1 MKLAAKISISMVL
14 LALLA
19 TLIVSLLSGIAIR
32 NSFDNYID
40 KNLSYR
46 LELYGELL
54 TSYYQ
59 DNNNWTDVQSVFDTQ
74 SKGRGMS
81 TGYGRMNQ
89 GLRGTG
95 HRMGPGMGL
104 MMGSN
109 TGDFLLTD
117 LNGKIIAASDSTYIG
132 KQAPDSAVK
141 YSLPLKVNG
150 DPVGTLI
157 MLNNQRGEWESEFVS
172 SVTRATLWAAVVAV
186 AIALIFGVII
196 SRHLSSPIA
205 MLTVAAKR
213 LAGRELGYRAAVSTG
228 DEIGELASSFNDMA
242 ESLERN
248 EKLRRN
254 LVADTAHEL
263 RTPLSILRGNLESMQ
278 EEVITVSP
286 ETIISMHDEVLRINR
301 LVNELQE
308 ISLADAG
315 ELRLNRRQVRVE
327 ELVEKVAMLSASEAR
342 QKDISFSADIPA
354 GLPDLDVDPDRIVQV
369 LLNILA
375 NALRYTRPGG
385 MITLSAVP
393 GIDEIVFSVKDTGD
407 GIEAGE
413 LANVFERYYRSDRSR
428 SRSGGGAGLG
438 LAIAKSLVE
447 AHGGR
452 IWAESKVNEG
462 SSFSF
467 TVPVYKRQP
476 G

>member
-1 MKLAAKISISMVL
+1 MKIAAKISISMVL

-19 TLIVSLLSGIAIR
+19 TLVVALLSGIAIR
-32 NSFDNYID
+32 SSFDNYID

-46 LELYGELL
+46 LELYGGLL
-54 TSYYQ
+54 TGYYQ
-59 DNNNWTDVQSVFDTQ
+59 DNNSWTDVQSIFDTQ
-74 SKGRGMS
+74 LKGRG
-81 TGYGRMNQ
+81 TNAGNGRITQ
-89 GLRGTG
+89 GLRGMG
-95 HRMGPGMGL
+95 HRMGPGMGPVT
-104 MMGSN
+104 GSN
-109 TGDFLLTD
+109 TGDFVLTD
-117 LNGKIIAASDSTYIG
+117 LNGTVIAASDSTFIG
-132 KQAPDSAVK
+132 KHAPESVVK
-141 YSLPLKVNG
+141 YSLPLEVNG
-150 DPVGTLI
+150 NQVGKLI
-157 MLNNQRGEWESEFVS
+157 MLNNQRGEWESEFIS
-172 SVTRATLWAAVVAV
+172 SVTRATLWAAVVAA
-186 AIALIFGVII
+186 AIALVFGVMI
-196 SRHLSSPIA
+196 SRHLSRPIA
-205 MLTVAAKR
+205 MLTVAARR

-228 DEIGELASSFNDMA
+228 DEIGELAASFNDMA

-248 EKLRRN
+248 ERLRRN

-278 EEVITVSP
+278 EGVIRVSP

-315 ELRLNRRQVRVE
+315 ELRLNRRQIRVE

-342 QKDISFSADIPA
+342 QKEIIFSADIPA
-354 GLPDLDVDPDRIVQV
+354 DLPDVDVDPDRIVQV

-375 NALRYTRPGG
+375 NALRCTRPGG
-385 MITLSAVP
+385 RITLSAVP
-393 GIDEIVFSVKDTGD
+393 GVDEIVFSVKDTGE
-407 GIEAGE
+407 GMEPAE
-413 LANVFERYYRSDRSR
+413 LVNVFERYYRSDQSR

-462 SSFSF
+462 SSFHF
-467 TVPVYKRQP
+467 TIPVYKRQP
-476 G
+476 R